1 MRMKIKRIDKA
12 IDYYDR
18 LIDETERNKLKQKV
32 SLIVNIGITLLM
44 SSCAYITASDV
55 VDVNFISLS
64 KPILFTILTVISVES
79 IYGNF
84 KNTIEMNDDIR
95 KYKKIKRLLIS
106 GDEKRY
112 RTFLESEFPGLYD
125 NIVEIYKDQYEK
137 QNCINCNKGVRF
149 SGR

>member
-1 MRMKIKRIDKA
+1 MRMKIKRIEKA

-18 LIDETERNKLKQKV
+18 LIDETERNKIKQKV
-32 SLIVNIGITLLM
+32 SLVVNIGITLLL
-44 SSCAYITASDV
+44 SSCAYVTAGEV

-64 KPILFTILTVISVES
+64 KPILFTILTVISVGS

-84 KNTIEMNDDIR
+84 KNTIELNDDIR

-106 GDEKRY
+106 GDERRY
-112 RTFLESEFPGLYD
+112 RAFLESEYPGLYD
-125 NIVEIYKDQYEK
+125 NIVEI
-137 QNCINCNKGVRF
+137 QNDKYNRQNYMNCNRGVRY

>member
-1 MRMKIKRIDKA
+1 MRMNIKRIDKA

-32 SLIVNIGITLLM
+32 SLVVNIGITLLL
-44 SSCAYITASDV
+44 SSCAYITTNNVID
-55 VDVNFISLS
+55 DNFISLS
-64 KPILFTILTVISVES
+64 KPILFTILTVISVGS

-84 KNTIEMNDDIR
+84 KNTIELNDDIR

-106 GDEKRY
+106 GDERRY
-112 RTFLESEFPGLYD
+112 RAFLESEYPGLYD
-125 NIVEIYKDQYEK
+125 NIVEIHNDKYNK
-137 QNCINCNKGVRF
+137 QNYMNCNRGVRY

>member
-1 MRMKIKRIDKA
+1 MRMNIKRIDKA

-32 SLIVNIGITLLM
+32 SLVVNIGITLLL
-44 SSCAYITASDV
+44 SSCTYVTTNNVID
-55 VDVNFISLS
+55 DNFISLS
-64 KPILFTILTVISVES
+64 KPILFTILTVISVGS

-84 KNTIEMNDDIR
+84 KSTIEMNDDIR

-106 GDEKRY
+106 GDERRY
-112 RTFLESEFPGLYD
+112 RAFLESEYPGLYD
-125 NIVEIYKDQYEK
+125 NIVEIHNDKYNR
-137 QNCINCNKGVRF
+137 QNYMNCNRGVRY